1 MNLGQLSNIN
11 EDFIN
16 NYKKYGYKTK
26 TQLANEA
33 ISLLRQAKARE
44 KRMNWLNEGFEEL
57 AGTEPDVAFE
67 AIEGEDFK

>member
-1 MNLGQLSNIN
+1 MCGYLLKFLSIIPTRIMCGKEVRKMNLGQLSNIN
-11 EDFIN
+11 EEFIN

-44 KRMNWLNEGFEEL
+44 KRMNW
-57 AGTEPDVAFE
+57 
-67 AIEGEDFK
+67 